1 MVNKYHKCLKN
12 LRTTKKT
19 FIRKHVKGTKIC
31 LSDEEKQKRW
41 KKAQIKNI
49 SEENEKKHQY
59 HCDWNKNR
67 SREEKQKKV
76 EYTRNYHLVH
86 KK

>member
-12 LRTTKKT
+12 VRTTKKS

-31 LSDEEKQKRW
+31 LSE
-41 KKAQIKNI
+41 
-49 SEENEKKHQY
+49 EENERKHQY

-76 EYTRNYHLVH
+76 EYTRNYHLAH